1 MPNKRDDDKKQVA
14 FWLSHQERE
23 MLEKAAQMHG
33 MNMTDLVKAAI
44 TKMLLEDA
52 PNASDG
58 DDAGQS
64 NTHPEGVR
72 RNHGKGEG

>member
-23 MLEKAAQMHG
+23 MLEKAAQIHG
-33 MNMTDLVKAAI
+33 MNMTDLVKAAVA
-44 TKMLLEDA
+44 KMLLEDT
-52 PNASDG
+52 PDASNG
-58 DDAGQS
+58 DDSSKGDSHA
-64 NTHPEGVR
+64 EGVR